1 MIKVVLP
8 FVYGA
13 LALSVSAEEG
23 KKKAPPQL
31 DSIVFDA
38 KLWGKSLEEI
48 QGPEQEVDSDIPEE
62 IRKQLEKEGIKL
74 GSARSG
80 GFEWLSAKKEG
91 LRARPGTF
99 EFLGEKVGEV
109 VLREEGGKVA
119 NVTISLYN
127 RGDDGNLPLATFQKK
142 FAEWKRQLDE
152 KIGVESVER
161 DSKGAVA
168 LTGWM
173 WTKGDTA
180 TLLESSVHR
189 SEKRPEFIRLRM
201 ASISAAKNRTGE
213 VAKRSSLED
222 NVKKDK
228 DGYTVIEGIPM
239 VDQGEKGYCV
249 VASIERVGRYYGLEM
264 DQHEMAQLA
273 DTTEDGTR
281 GDVMEK
287 AFQKITGRIHVRTLK
302 LIEYDDR
309 QFERDVRSYNKV
321 AKKEGKWTFDVD
333 LDEWIV
339 HPVSFWS
346 KADTGVFREVKA
358 KQNRF
363 DHFNRKIKEY
373 VDQGVP
379 LCWTLF
385 LGMYKEDDIPQSWGG
400 HMRLIIGY
408 NFEDP
413 EVPMIYFT
421 DSWGEG
427 HSLKKMRADEAYCMT
442 TALYAMVPNK

>member
-1 MIKVVLP
+1 MKQIHSLV
-8 FVYGA
+8 FTA
-13 LALSVSAEEG
+13 LVFSASAQEG
-23 KKKAPPQL
+23 KVESPPNL
-31 DSIVFDA
+31 DEIVFDA
-38 KLWGKSLEEI
+38 KLWEKSLEDIKGTQKELENGEI
-48 QGPEQEVDSDIPEE
+48 PKE
-62 IRKQLEKEGIKL
+62 IRDKLALDGIEI
-74 GSARSG
+74 GSGPSA
-80 GFEWLSAKKEG
+80 GFEWLSSKKEG
-91 LRARPGTF
+91 LRARPGVF
-99 EFLGEKVGEV
+99 EFLGEEAGEV
-109 VLREEGGKVA
+109 VIRAEDGKA
-119 NVTISLYN
+119 STVTISLYN
-127 RGDDGNLPLATFQKK
+127 RGDNGVLPLSTFNKQ
-142 FAEWKRQLDE
+142 FDGWKSQLDE
-152 KIGVESVER
+152 KLGVESVER
-161 DSKGAVA
+161 NSKGAVA
-168 LTGWM
+168 VTGWM

-180 TLLESSVHR
+180 TLLESSVNR

-201 ASISAAKNRTGE
+201 ASISAAKNRSGE

-222 NVKKDK
+222 NVKKDE
-228 DGYTVIEGIPM
+228 DGFTVIDGIPM

-302 LIEYDDR
+302 LIEFDDR
-309 QFERDVRSYNKV
+309 QFERDVRSYNRA
-321 AKKEGKWTFDVD
+321 AKKAEKWTFDVD

-339 HPVSFWS
+339 HPAMFWS
-346 KADTGVFREVKA
+346 KADTDIFREIKA
-358 KQNRF
+358 KQNRY

-385 LGMYKEDDIPQSWGG
+385 LGMYKEGDMPQSWGG

-413 EVPMIYFT
+413 EVPMIYYT

>member
-1 MIKVVLP
+1 MKLLLP
-8 FVYGA
+8 LVFGA
-13 LALSVSAEEG
+13 LAFAASAKE
-23 KKKAPPQL
+23 KKQKGLPKL
-31 DSIVFDA
+31 DGIVFDA
-38 KLWGKSLEEI
+38 KLWEKSLEDI
-48 QGPEQEVDSDIPEE
+48 KGPDQEGASDIPEE
-62 IRKQLEKEGIKL
+62 IRKKLEKEGIKL
-74 GSARSG
+74 GSGGSG
-80 GFEWLSAKKEG
+80 GFEWLSSKKEG
-91 LRARPGTF
+91 LRARPGAF
-99 EFLGEKVGEV
+99 EFLGEKAGEV
-109 VLREEGGKVA
+109 VIRAEEGKVS

-127 RGDDGNLPLATFQKK
+127 RGDDGVLPLSTFTKK
-142 FAEWKRQLDE
+142 LDERKRQLDE
-152 KIGVESVER
+152 KIGVEAVER
-161 DSKGAVA
+161 DSKGAVSV
-168 LTGWM
+168 TGWM

-180 TLLESSVHR
+180 TLLESSVSR
-189 SEKRPEFIRLRM
+189 SEKRPEFIRLRL
-201 ASISAAKNRTGE
+201 ASMSAAKNRSGK

-222 NVKKDK
+222 NVTKDE
-228 DGYTVIEGIPM
+228 DGYTLIEGIPM
-239 VDQGEKGYCV
+239 VDQGQKGYCV

-273 DTTEDGTR
+273 DTTENGTS
-281 GDVMEK
+281 GAVMEK

-309 QFERDVRSYNKV
+309 QFERDVKSYNRA
-321 AKKEGKWTFDVD
+321 AKKADKWTFDVD

-346 KADTGVFREVKA
+346 KADTDVFREIKA

-385 LGMYKEDDIPQSWGG
+385 LGMYKENDIPQSWGG

-408 NFEDP
+408 NFEDE
-413 EVPMIYFT
+413 EVPMIYYT

-427 HSLKKMRADEAYCMT
+427 HGLKKMRADEAYCMT

>member
-1 MIKVVLP
+1 MKRTLP
-8 FVYGA
+8 LLFGA
-13 LALSVSAEEG
+13 LIFSVSAKE
-23 KKKAPPQL
+23 KKEDASPNL
-31 DSIVFDA
+31 DEIVFDA
-38 KLWGKSLEEI
+38 KLWERSLEDI
-48 QGPEQEVDSDIPEE
+48 KGQEKAEEKNSDIPKEL
-62 IRKQLEKEGIKL
+62 LEKLKKEGIDL
-74 GSARSG
+74 GSGGSG
-80 GFEWLSAKKEG
+80 GLEWLSAKKEG
-91 LRARPGTF
+91 LRASPGSF
-99 EFLGEKVGEV
+99 EFLGEESGEV
-109 VLREEGGKVA
+109 VLRAEGGKVA

-127 RGDDGNLPLATFQKK
+127 RGDDGNLPLATFAKR
-142 FAEWKRQLDE
+142 FDGWKERLDE
-152 KIGVESVER
+152 KIGVEAVER
-161 DSKGAVA
+161 NSKGAVA
-168 LTGWM
+168 VTGWM

-180 TLLESSVHR
+180 TLLESSVNR

-213 VAKRSSLED
+213 VAKRSSLSD

-228 DGYTVIEGIPM
+228 DGFTVIEGIPM
-239 VDQGEKGYCV
+239 VDQGDKGYCV

-273 DTTEDGTR
+273 DTTEDGTS
-281 GDVMEK
+281 GEVMEK

-309 QFERDVRSYNKV
+309 QFERDVRSYNQAARK
-321 AKKEGKWTFDVD
+321 ADKWTFDVD

-346 KADTGVFREVKA
+346 KADTEVFREMKA

-363 DHFNRKIKEY
+363 DHFSRKIKEY
-373 VDQGVP
+373 VDQGIP

-385 LGMYKEDDIPQSWGG
+385 LGMYKEGDAPQSWGG

-408 NFEDP
+408 NFDG
-413 EVPMIYFT
+413 EVPMIYYT
-421 DSWGEG
+421 DSWGDG
-427 HSLKKMRADEAYCMT
+427 HGLKKMRADEAYCMT